1 MSLPIFAIVTLSLC
15 ALLLFHANFLFL
27 RERVLENGVNDPAGL
42 SDSEFDINI
51 ATLLSHISLRPLQEE
66 SSQKVFLFV
75 IDALRFDFLASNA
88 TSNSC
93 RQGSHFEG
101 LHRLLHHN
109 QTQTAF
115 YKLRADPPTVT
126 SQRINGLT
134 TGSLPVLLEIGR
146 NLNAVQI
153 DEDNLIDQL
162 KRHGRR

>member
-1 MSLPIFAIVTLSLC
+1 MSLPIFAIVALSLC

-27 RERVLENGVNDPAGL
+27 RERVLENGVSDPAER
-42 SDSEFDINI
+42 EFDINI
-51 ATLLSHISLRPLQEE
+51 ATLLSHINLRPLQEE
-66 SSQKVFLFV
+66 SSLKVFLFV

-88 TSNSC
+88 TSNGC
-93 RQGSHFEG
+93 RQGSHFG
-101 LHRLLHHN
+101 GVHRLLHHN

-126 SQRINGLT
+126 SQRIDGLT

-153 DEDNLIDQL
+153 EEDNLIDQF